1 MSRWLYERDFGPAP
15 PIHPG
20 KVYVAY
26 ELLEPLDSAEP
37 LRIVRAWVRLV
48 IYDTPTGSRCTHVNV
63 ASRLNDLLQA
73 NLQSFDDGTSLYLVD
88 YADVRFE
95 RQKGSDP
102 WPDPVSPPVELARV
116 IDAMRTTI

>member
-1 MSRWLYERDFGPAP
+1 LYERDFGPAP

-48 IYDTPTGSRCTHVNV
+48 IYDPPTGSRCTHVNV